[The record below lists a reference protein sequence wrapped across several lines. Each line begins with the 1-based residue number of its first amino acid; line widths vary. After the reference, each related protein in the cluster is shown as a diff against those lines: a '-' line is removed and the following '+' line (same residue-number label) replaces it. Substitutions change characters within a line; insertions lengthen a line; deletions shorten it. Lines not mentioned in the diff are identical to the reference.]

1 MNEAE
6 KMIPGGTGSERCVM
20 TYCCY
25 LTRETD
31 TPQYIKF
38 PIFLLDMKLSHT
50 AKLIYAVLLDR
61 TNLSKVN
68 GWIDEQGR
76 VYITFS
82 LESIMETIH
91 KTRTPVKNAM
101 RELYNADLIERKR
114 NYSAPNT
121 IYVKLPSEG
130 LKTDPQTAGKPAIS
144 EPENRPTEGLKTD
157 PQTAGNPAIS
167 EPENRPTEGLKT
179 DPQTAGKPAIRGSEN
194 RPTEG
199 LKTNPQTAGKPAIR
213 GSENR
218 PTEGLKTDLEWVGK
232 QATNQTNNNQTNRDK
247 QQPAAAVSRTPLDIF
262 REFAQEQ
269 APGNKE
275 LLESLQDFDK
285 NRQDIARANKK
296 RRWTESAAK
305 GICKKLVQL
314 TDEAGVKD
322 RTGYMCACLDS
333 SVAVGWLSVYPYEH
347 FTDRS
352 PVVRDPV
359 ASRDR
364 LHRSLVRKSEQDKP
378 RKITKDTN
386 LSDLINCVGI
396 PLPACS
402 TPAAQ
407 KEGGKHE

>member
-1 MNEAE
+1 ME
-6 KMIPGGTGSERCVM
+6 
-20 TYCCY
+20 
-25 LTRETD
+25 
-31 TPQYIKF
+31 
-38 PIFLLDMKLSHT
+38 LSHT

-121 IYVKLPSEG
+121 IYVKLP
-130 LKTDPQTAGKPAIS
+130 
-144 EPENRPTEGLKTD
+144 TEGLKTD
-157 PQTAGNPAIS
+157 
-167 EPENRPTEGLKT
+167 
-179 DPQTAGKPAIRGSEN
+179 
-194 RPTEG
+194 
-199 LKTNPQTAGKPAIR
+199 PQTAGKPAIR

-322 RTGYMCACLDS
+322 RTGYMCVCLDS
-333 SVAVGWLSVYPYEH
+333 SVAVGWLSVFPDEH

>member
-1 MNEAE
+1 M
-6 KMIPGGTGSERCVM
+6 
-20 TYCCY
+20 
-25 LTRETD
+25 
-31 TPQYIKF
+31 PQYIPF
-38 PIFLLDMKLSHT
+38 PRFLLDMELSYT
-50 AKLIYAVLLDR
+50 AKLIYSVLLYR
-61 TNLSKVN
+61 ANLSKIN

-121 IYVKLPSEG
+121 IYVKLP
-130 LKTDPQTAGKPAIS
+130 
-144 EPENRPTEGLKTD
+144 
-157 PQTAGNPAIS
+157 
-167 EPENRPTEGLKT
+167 TEGLKT

-199 LKTNPQTAGKPAIR
+199 LKTDQAWAGKQTVC
-213 GSENR
+213 GSENS
-218 PTEGLKTDLEWVGK
+218 PLD
-232 QATNQTNNNQTNRDK
+232 NRIRNKNKIIDRDTT
-247 QQPAAAVSRTPLDIF
+247 QPAAAVSRTPLDIF

-322 RTGYMCACLDS
+322 RTGYMCACLDNS
-333 SVAVGWLSVYPYEH
+333 IAAGWLSVFPDEH
-347 FTDRS
+347 FTDRR

-364 LHRSLVRKSEQDKP
+364 LHRSLVQKSEPDKP

-386 LSDLINCVGI
+386 LSDLINCAGI
-396 PLPACS
+396 PSPACS

>member
-1 MNEAE
+1 MTSDTSVPQN
-6 KMIPGGTGSERCVM
+6 IP
-20 TYCCY
+20 
-25 LTRETD
+25 
-31 TPQYIKF
+31 F
-38 PIFLLDMKLSHT
+38 PRFLLDMKLSHT
-50 AKLIYAVLLDR
+50 AKLIYSVLLYR
-61 TNLSKVN
+61 ANLSRIN

-82 LESIMETIH
+82 LETIMETIH
-91 KTRTPVKNAM
+91 KTRTPVKKAM

-121 IYVKLPSEG
+121 IYVKLP
-130 LKTDPQTAGKPAIS
+130 
-144 EPENRPTEGLKTD
+144 TEGLKTD
-157 PQTAGNPAIS
+157 QA
-167 EPENRPTEGLKT
+167 
-179 DPQTAGKPAIRGSEN
+179 
-194 RPTEG
+194 
-199 LKTNPQTAGKPAIR
+199 
-213 GSENR
+213 
-218 PTEGLKTDLEWVGK
+218 WVGK
-232 QATNQTNNNQTNRDK
+232 QTKRGSKNSPLDNRIRNKNKIIDRDTT
-247 QQPAAAVSRTPLDIF
+247 QPAAAVSRTPLDIF

-269 APGNKE
+269 APGNRE

-347 FTDRS
+347 FTDHN
-352 PVVRDPV
+352 PIIRDPV
-359 ASRDR
+359 ANRDR
-364 LHRSLVRKSEQDKP
+364 LHRSLVQKSEPDKP

-386 LSDLINCVGI
+386 LSDLINCAGI
-396 PLPACS
+396 PSPACS

>member
-6 KMIPGGTGSERCVM
+6 KMIPGGAESVAD
-20 TYCCY
+20 Y
-25 LTRETD
+25 LTSD
-31 TPQYIKF
+31 TSVPQYIPF
-38 PIFLLDMKLSHT
+38 PRFLLDMKLSHT
-50 AKLIYAVLLDR
+50 AKLIYAVLLYR
-61 TNLSKVN
+61 ANLSKIN

-76 VYITFS
+76 VYITYPVTEIAEN
-82 LESIMETIH
+82 LH
-91 KTRTPVKNAM
+91 KGVSVIKEGLSALDRAGLT
-101 RELYNADLIERKR
+101 ERKR
-114 NYSAPNT
+114 NFSAPDT
-121 IYVKLPSEG
+121 IYVKLPTEG

-157 PQTAGNPAIS
+157 PQTAGKPAIS
-167 EPENRPTEGLKT
+167 EPENRSTEGLKA
-179 DPQTAGKPAIRGSEN
+179 DPQTAGKPTHTEPEN
-194 RPTEG
+194 QPTDSRETG
-199 LKTNPQTAGKPAIR
+199 YQTAGKPA
-213 GSENR
+213 
-218 PTEGLKTDLEWVGK
+218 
-232 QATNQTNNNQTNRDK
+232 TNKKNKIKDRVIDRDNT
-247 QQPAAAVSRTPLDIF
+247 QPAAAVSRTPLDIF

-269 APGNKE
+269 APGNRE

-322 RTGYMCACLDS
+322 RTGYMCVCLDN
-333 SVAVGWLSVYPYEH
+333 SVAAGWLSVFPDEH

-364 LHRSLVRKSEQDKP
+364 LHRSLVRKSEPDTP
-378 RKITKDTN
+378 RKITKETN

>member
-1 MNEAE
+1 MTSDTSVPQN
-6 KMIPGGTGSERCVM
+6 IP
-20 TYCCY
+20 
-25 LTRETD
+25 
-31 TPQYIKF
+31 F
-38 PIFLLDMKLSHT
+38 PRFLLDMKLSHT
-50 AKLIYAVLLDR
+50 AKLIYSVLLYR
-61 TNLSKVN
+61 ANLSRIN

-82 LESIMETIH
+82 LETIMETIH
-91 KTRTPVKNAM
+91 KTRTPVKKAM

-121 IYVKLPSEG
+121 IYVKLP
-130 LKTDPQTAGKPAIS
+130 
-144 EPENRPTEGLKTD
+144 TEGLKTD
-157 PQTAGNPAIS
+157 QA
-167 EPENRPTEGLKT
+167 
-179 DPQTAGKPAIRGSEN
+179 
-194 RPTEG
+194 
-199 LKTNPQTAGKPAIR
+199 
-213 GSENR
+213 
-218 PTEGLKTDLEWVGK
+218 WVGK
-232 QATNQTNNNQTNRDK
+232 QTKRGSKNSPLDNRIRNKNKIIDRDTT
-247 QQPAAAVSRTPLDIF
+247 QPAAAVSRTPLDIF

-269 APGNKE
+269 APGNRE

-333 SVAVGWLSVYPYEH
+333 SVAVGWLSVCPYEH
-347 FTDRS
+347 FTDHN
-352 PVVRDPV
+352 PIIRDPV

-364 LHRSLVRKSEQDKP
+364 LHRSLVQKSEPDKP

-386 LSDLINCVGI
+386 LSDLINCAGI
-396 PLPACS
+396 PSPACS

>member
-1 MNEAE
+1 M
-6 KMIPGGTGSERCVM
+6 
-20 TYCCY
+20 
-25 LTRETD
+25 TRETD

-38 PIFLLDMKLSHT
+38 PIFLLDMELSHT

-68 GWIDEQGR
+68 GWIDEQGQ

-130 LKTDPQTAGKPAIS
+130 LKTDPQTAGKPAI
-144 EPENRPTEGLKTD
+144 
-157 PQTAGNPAIS
+157 
-167 EPENRPTEGLKT
+167 
-179 DPQTAGKPAIRGSEN
+179 
-194 RPTEG
+194 
-199 LKTNPQTAGKPAIR
+199 R

-232 QATNQTNNNQTNRDK
+232 QATNQTNNNQTNRNK

-347 FTDRS
+347 FTDHN
-352 PVVRDPV
+352 PIIRDPV

-364 LHRSLVRKSEQDKP
+364 LHRSLVQKSEPDKP

-386 LSDLINCVGI
+386 LSDLINCAGI
-396 PLPACS
+396 PSPACS

>member
-1 MNEAE
+1 M
-6 KMIPGGTGSERCVM
+6 
-20 TYCCY
+20 
-25 LTRETD
+25 TRETD

-50 AKLIYAVLLDR
+50 AKLIYAVLLYR
-61 TNLSKVN
+61 ANLSKIN

-114 NYSAPNT
+114 NYLYPNT
-121 IYVKLPSEG
+121 IYVKLPTEG
-130 LKTDPQTAGKPAIS
+130 LKTDPQTAGKAAIS

-157 PQTAGNPAIS
+157 LA
-167 EPENRPTEGLKT
+167 
-179 DPQTAGKPAIRGSEN
+179 
-194 RPTEG
+194 
-199 LKTNPQTAGKPAIR
+199 
-213 GSENR
+213 
-218 PTEGLKTDLEWVGK
+218 WVGK
-232 QATNQTNNNQTNRDK
+232 QTLCGSENSPLNKRIRNKNKNKDRDTT
-247 QQPAAAVSRTPLDIF
+247 QPAAAVSRTPLDIF

-269 APGNKE
+269 APGNRE

-347 FTDRS
+347 FTDHN
-352 PVVRDPV
+352 PVVPDPV

-378 RKITKDTN
+378 RKITQDTN
-386 LSDLINCVGI
+386 LSDLINCAGI
-396 PLPACS
+396 PSPACS

-407 KEGGKHE
+407 KEGDKHE

>member
-1 MNEAE
+1 M
-6 KMIPGGTGSERCVM
+6 
-20 TYCCY
+20 
-25 LTRETD
+25 TRETD

-76 VYITFS
+76 VYIIYPVT
-82 LESIMETIH
+82 SIAETLH
-91 KTRTPVKNAM
+91 KGVSVIKEGLGALDRAGLT
-101 RELYNADLIERKR
+101 ERKR
-114 NYSAPNT
+114 NFSAPDT
-121 IYVKLPSEG
+121 IYVKL
-130 LKTDPQTAGKPAIS
+130 
-144 EPENRPTEGLKTD
+144 
-157 PQTAGNPAIS
+157 
-167 EPENRPTEGLKT
+167 PTEGLKT
-179 DPQTAGKPAIRGSEN
+179 DPQTAGKPTHTEPEN
-194 RPTEG
+194 R
-199 LKTNPQTAGKPAIR
+199 LSDSRKTCSMTAGKP
-213 GSENR
+213 
-218 PTEGLKTDLEWVGK
+218 
-232 QATNQTNNNQTNRDK
+232 ATNQTNNNQTNRNK

-322 RTGYMCACLDS
+322 RTGYMCACLDNS
-333 SVAVGWLSVYPYEH
+333 IAAGWLSVFPDEH
-347 FTDRS
+347 FTDHR
-352 PVVRDPV
+352 PVVPDPV

-364 LHRSLVRKSEQDKP
+364 LRRSLARKSEPDKS

-402 TPAAQ
+402 SPAEQ

>member
-1 MNEAE
+1 M
-6 KMIPGGTGSERCVM
+6 
-20 TYCCY
+20 
-25 LTRETD
+25 
-31 TPQYIKF
+31 PQYIPF
-38 PIFLLDMKLSHT
+38 PRFLLDMKLSHT
-50 AKLIYAVLLDR
+50 AKLIYAVLLYR
-61 TNLSKVN
+61 ANLSKIN

-76 VYITFS
+76 VYITYPVTEIAEN
-82 LESIMETIH
+82 LH
-91 KTRTPVKNAM
+91 KGVSVIKEGLSALDRAGLT
-101 RELYNADLIERKR
+101 ERKR
-114 NYSAPNT
+114 NFSAPDT
-121 IYVKLPSEG
+121 IYVKLPTEG

-157 PQTAGNPAIS
+157 PQTAGKPTHT
-167 EPENRPTEGLKT
+167 EPENQPTDSRETGY
-179 DPQTAGKPAIRGSEN
+179 QTAGKPA
-194 RPTEG
+194 
-199 LKTNPQTAGKPAIR
+199 TNKKNKIKDR
-213 GSENR
+213 VI
-218 PTEGLKTDLEWVGK
+218 D
-232 QATNQTNNNQTNRDK
+232 RDNT
-247 QQPAAAVSRTPLDIF
+247 QPAAAVSRTPLDIF

-269 APGNKE
+269 APGNRE

-322 RTGYMCACLDS
+322 RTGYMCVCLDN
-333 SVAVGWLSVYPYEH
+333 SVAAGWLSVFPDEH

-359 ASRDR
+359 ASRER
-364 LHRSLVRKSEQDKP
+364 LHRSLVRKSAPDKP

-386 LSDLINCVGI
+386 LSDLINCAGI
-396 PLPACS
+396 PSPACS

>member
-1 MNEAE
+1 M
-6 KMIPGGTGSERCVM
+6 
-20 TYCCY
+20 
-25 LTRETD
+25 TRETD

-38 PIFLLDMKLSHT
+38 PIFLLDMELSHT

-76 VYITFS
+76 VYIIYPVT
-82 LESIMETIH
+82 SIAETLH
-91 KTRTPVKNAM
+91 KGVSVIKEGLSALDRAGLT
-101 RELYNADLIERKR
+101 ERKR
-114 NYSAPNT
+114 NFSAPDT
-121 IYVKLPSEG
+121 IYVKVPTEG
-130 LKTDPQTAGKPAIS
+130 LKADPQTAGKPTHT
-144 EPENRPTEGLKTD
+144 EPENRPTHSRETG
-157 PQTAGNPAIS
+157 S
-167 EPENRPTEGLKT
+167 M
-179 DPQTAGKPAIRGSEN
+179 TAGKP
-194 RPTEG
+194 
-199 LKTNPQTAGKPAIR
+199 
-213 GSENR
+213 
-218 PTEGLKTDLEWVGK
+218 
-232 QATNQTNNNQTNRDK
+232 ATNQTNNNQTNNNQTNRNK

-285 NRQDIARANKK
+285 NRQDIARVNKK

-347 FTDRS
+347 FTDHN
-352 PVVRDPV
+352 PIIPDPV

-364 LHRSLVRKSEQDKP
+364 LHRSLVRKSEPDKP
-378 RKITKDTN
+378 RKITKETN
-386 LSDLINCVGI
+386 LSDLINCAGI
-396 PLPACS
+396 PSPACS

>member
-1 MNEAE
+1 
-6 KMIPGGTGSERCVM
+6 
-20 TYCCY
+20 
-25 LTRETD
+25 
-31 TPQYIKF
+31 
-38 PIFLLDMKLSHT
+38 
-50 AKLIYAVLLDR
+50 
-61 TNLSKVN
+61 
-68 GWIDEQGR
+68 
-76 VYITFS
+76 
-82 LESIMETIH
+82 METIH

-121 IYVKLPSEG
+121 IYVKLP
-130 LKTDPQTAGKPAIS
+130 
-144 EPENRPTEGLKTD
+144 
-157 PQTAGNPAIS
+157 
-167 EPENRPTEGLKT
+167 TEGLKT
-179 DPQTAGKPAIRGSEN
+179 DPQTAGKPAIRG
-194 RPTEG
+194 P
-199 LKTNPQTAGKPAIR
+199 
-213 GSENR
+213 ENR
-218 PTEGLKTDLEWVGK
+218 PTEGLKTDQAWVRK
-232 QATNQTNNNQTNRDK
+232 QTLCGSKNSPLDNRIRNKNKIIDRDTT
-247 QQPAAAVSRTPLDIF
+247 QPAAAVSRTPLDIF

-269 APGNKE
+269 APGNRE

-322 RTGYMCACLDS
+322 RTGYMCVCLDN
-333 SVAVGWLSVYPYEH
+333 SVAAGWLSVFPDEH

-359 ASRDR
+359 ASRER
-364 LHRSLVRKSEQDKP
+364 LHRSLVRKSEPDKP

-386 LSDLINCVGI
+386 LSDLINCAGI
-396 PLPACS
+396 PSPACS

>member
-1 MNEAE
+1 MTSDTRVPQN
-6 KMIPGGTGSERCVM
+6 IP
-20 TYCCY
+20 
-25 LTRETD
+25 
-31 TPQYIKF
+31 F
-38 PIFLLDMKLSHT
+38 PRFLLDMKLSHT
-50 AKLIYAVLLDR
+50 AKLIYSVLLYR
-61 TNLSKVN
+61 ANLSKIN

-121 IYVKLPSEG
+121 IYIKL
-130 LKTDPQTAGKPAIS
+130 
-144 EPENRPTEGLKTD
+144 
-157 PQTAGNPAIS
+157 
-167 EPENRPTEGLKT
+167 PTEGLKT

-199 LKTNPQTAGKPAIR
+199 LKT
-213 GSENR
+213 
-218 PTEGLKTDLEWVGK
+218 DLEWVGK
-232 QATNQTNNNQTNRDK
+232 QTLCGSENRPLDNRIRNK
-247 QQPAAAVSRTPLDIF
+247 NKIIDRDTTQPAAAVSRTPLDIF

-269 APGNKE
+269 APGNRE

-322 RTGYMCACLDS
+322 RTGYMCACLDNS
-333 SVAVGWLSVYPYEH
+333 IAAGWLSVFPDEH

-364 LHRSLVRKSEQDKP
+364 LHRSLVRKSEPDKP
-378 RKITKDTN
+378 RKITKDAN

>member
-1 MNEAE
+1 M
-6 KMIPGGTGSERCVM
+6 
-20 TYCCY
+20 
-25 LTRETD
+25 TRETD

-38 PIFLLDMKLSHT
+38 PIFLLDMELSHT

-82 LESIMETIH
+82 LESIMKTIH

-157 PQTAGNPAIS
+157 PQTAGKPAIS
-167 EPENRPTEGLKT
+167 ELENRPTEGLKT
-179 DPQTAGKPAIRGSEN
+179 G
-194 RPTEG
+194 
-199 LKTNPQTAGKPAIR
+199 PQTAGKPAIR

-232 QATNQTNNNQTNRDK
+232 QATNQTNNNQTNRNK
-247 QQPAAAVSRTPLDIF
+247 QQPSAAVSRTPLDIF

-285 NRQDIARANKK
+285 NRQDIARVNKK

-322 RTGYMCACLDS
+322 RTGYMCACLDNS
-333 SVAVGWLSVYPYEH
+333 IAAGWLSVFPDEH

-364 LHRSLVRKSEQDKP
+364 LHRSLVRKSEPDKP
-378 RKITKDTN
+378 RKITKDAN
-386 LSDLINCVGI
+386 LSDLINCVVI

>member
-1 MNEAE
+1 
-6 KMIPGGTGSERCVM
+6 M
-20 TYCCY
+20 TS
-25 LTRETD
+25 D
-31 TPQYIKF
+31 TSVPQYIPF
-38 PIFLLDMKLSHT
+38 PRFLLDMELSYT
-50 AKLIYAVLLDR
+50 AKLIYSVLLYR
-61 TNLSKVN
+61 ANLSKIN

-76 VYITFS
+76 VYITYPVTEIAEN
-82 LESIMETIH
+82 LH
-91 KTRTPVKNAM
+91 KGVSVIKEGLSALDRAGLT
-101 RELYNADLIERKR
+101 ERKR
-114 NYSAPNT
+114 NFSAPDT
-121 IYVKLPSEG
+121 IYVKLPAEG

-144 EPENRPTEGLKTD
+144 EPENRP
-157 PQTAGNPAIS
+157 A
-167 EPENRPTEGLKT
+167 EGLKT
-179 DPQTAGKPAIRGSEN
+179 DPQTAGKPTHTEPEN
-194 RPTEG
+194 RPTDSRETG
-199 LKTNPQTAGKPAIR
+199 YHTAGKPA
-213 GSENR
+213 
-218 PTEGLKTDLEWVGK
+218 
-232 QATNQTNNNQTNRDK
+232 TNKKNKIKDRVKDRDTT
-247 QQPAAAVSRTPLDIF
+247 QPAAAVSRTPLDIF

-269 APGNKE
+269 APGNRE

-322 RTGYMCACLDS
+322 RTGYMCACLDNS
-333 SVAVGWLSVYPYEH
+333 IAAGWLSVFPDEH

-364 LHRSLVRKSEQDKP
+364 LHRSLVRTSEPDKP
-378 RKITKDTN
+378 RKVTQDTN
-386 LSDLINCVGI
+386 LSDLINCAGI

>member
-130 LKTDPQTAGKPAIS
+130 LKTDPQTAGK
-144 EPENRPTEGLKTD
+144 
-157 PQTAGNPAIS
+157 PAIS

>member
-1 MNEAE
+1 ME
-6 KMIPGGTGSERCVM
+6 
-20 TYCCY
+20 
-25 LTRETD
+25 
-31 TPQYIKF
+31 
-38 PIFLLDMKLSHT
+38 LSHT

-61 TNLSKVN
+61 TSLSKVN

-76 VYITFS
+76 VYIIYPVT
-82 LESIMETIH
+82 SIAETLH
-91 KTRTPVKNAM
+91 KGVSVIKEGLSALDRAGLT
-101 RELYNADLIERKR
+101 ERKR
-114 NYSAPNT
+114 NFSAPDT
-121 IYVKLPSEG
+121 IYVKVPTEV
-130 LKTDPQTAGKPAIS
+130 LKADPQTAGKPAIG
-144 EPENRPTEGLKTD
+144 EPENRPTEGLK
-157 PQTAGNPAIS
+157 A
-167 EPENRPTEGLKT
+167 
-179 DPQTAGKPAIRGSEN
+179 DPQTAGKPTHTEPEN
-194 RPTEG
+194 RPTHSRETG
-199 LKTNPQTAGKPAIR
+199 SMTAGKP
-213 GSENR
+213 
-218 PTEGLKTDLEWVGK
+218 
-232 QATNQTNNNQTNRDK
+232 ATNQTNNNQTNRNK

-322 RTGYMCACLDS
+322 RTGYMCACLDNS
-333 SVAVGWLSVYPYEH
+333 IAAGWLSVFPDEH

-364 LHRSLVRKSEQDKP
+364 LHRSLVRKSEPDKP
-378 RKITKDTN
+378 RKITKETN

>member
-1 MNEAE
+1 M
-6 KMIPGGTGSERCVM
+6 
-20 TYCCY
+20 
-25 LTRETD
+25 TRETD

-76 VYITFS
+76 VYIIYPVT
-82 LESIMETIH
+82 SIAETLH
-91 KTRTPVKNAM
+91 KGVSVIKEGLSALDRAGLT
-101 RELYNADLIERKR
+101 ERKR
-114 NYSAPNT
+114 NFSAPDT
-121 IYVKLPSEG
+121 IYVKVPTEV
-130 LKTDPQTAGKPAIS
+130 LKADPQTAGKPTHT
-144 EPENRPTEGLKTD
+144 EPENRPTHSRETG
-157 PQTAGNPAIS
+157 S
-167 EPENRPTEGLKT
+167 M
-179 DPQTAGKPAIRGSEN
+179 TAGKP
-194 RPTEG
+194 
-199 LKTNPQTAGKPAIR
+199 
-213 GSENR
+213 
-218 PTEGLKTDLEWVGK
+218 
-232 QATNQTNNNQTNRDK
+232 ATNQTNNNQTNRNK

-322 RTGYMCACLDS
+322 RTGYMCVCLDN
-333 SVAVGWLSVYPYEH
+333 SVAAGWLSVFPDEH

-364 LHRSLVRKSEQDKP
+364 LHRSLVQKSEPDKP

-386 LSDLINCVGI
+386 LSDLINCAGI

-402 TPAAQ
+402 IPAAQ

>member
-1 MNEAE
+1 MTSDTSVPQN
-6 KMIPGGTGSERCVM
+6 IP
-20 TYCCY
+20 
-25 LTRETD
+25 
-31 TPQYIKF
+31 F
-38 PIFLLDMKLSHT
+38 PRFLLDMELSHT
-50 AKLIYAVLLDR
+50 AKLIYSVLFYR
-61 TNLSKVN
+61 ANLSKIN

-82 LESIMETIH
+82 LESIMGTIH

-121 IYVKLPSEG
+121 IYVKLP
-130 LKTDPQTAGKPAIS
+130 TQ
-144 EPENRPTEGLKTD
+144 
-157 PQTAGNPAIS
+157 
-167 EPENRPTEGLKT
+167 GLKT

-199 LKTNPQTAGKPAIR
+199 LKTDQTLVGKQTLC
-213 GSENR
+213 GSENS
-218 PTEGLKTDLEWVGK
+218 LLD
-232 QATNQTNNNQTNRDK
+232 NRIRNKNKIIDRDTT
-247 QQPAAAVSRTPLDIF
+247 QPAAAVSRTPLDIF

-322 RTGYMCACLDS
+322 RTGYMCACLDNS
-333 SVAVGWLSVYPYEH
+333 ISAGWLSVFPDEH
-347 FTDRS
+347 FTDHR

-359 ASRDR
+359 ASLDR
-364 LHRSLVRKSEQDKP
+364 LHRSLVRKSEPDKP

-386 LSDLINCVGI
+386 LSDLINCAGI
-396 PLPACS
+396 SLPACS

-407 KEGGKHE
+407 KEDGKHE

>member
-1 MNEAE
+1 M
-6 KMIPGGTGSERCVM
+6 
-20 TYCCY
+20 
-25 LTRETD
+25 TRETD

-76 VYITFS
+76 VYIIYPVT
-82 LESIMETIH
+82 SIAETLH
-91 KTRTPVKNAM
+91 KGVSVIKEGLSALDRAGLT
-101 RELYNADLIERKR
+101 ERKR
-114 NYSAPNT
+114 NFSAPDT
-121 IYVKLPSEG
+121 IYVKVPTEV
-130 LKTDPQTAGKPAIS
+130 LKADPQTAGKPTHT
-144 EPENRPTEGLKTD
+144 EPENRPTHSRETG
-157 PQTAGNPAIS
+157 S
-167 EPENRPTEGLKT
+167 M
-179 DPQTAGKPAIRGSEN
+179 TAGKP
-194 RPTEG
+194 
-199 LKTNPQTAGKPAIR
+199 
-213 GSENR
+213 
-218 PTEGLKTDLEWVGK
+218 
-232 QATNQTNNNQTNRDK
+232 ATNQTNNNQTNNNQTNRNK

-322 RTGYMCACLDS
+322 RTGYMCVCLDN
-333 SVAVGWLSVYPYEH
+333 SVAAGWLSVFPDEH

-364 LHRSLVRKSEQDKP
+364 LHRSLVQKSEPDKP

-386 LSDLINCVGI
+386 LSDLINCAGI

-402 TPAAQ
+402 IPAAQ

>member
-1 MNEAE
+1 
-6 KMIPGGTGSERCVM
+6 M
-20 TYCCY
+20 TS
-25 LTRETD
+25 D
-31 TPQYIKF
+31 TSVPQYIPF
-38 PIFLLDMKLSHT
+38 PRFLLDMKLSHT
-50 AKLIYAVLLDR
+50 AKLIYSVLLYR
-61 TNLSKVN
+61 ANLSKIN

-76 VYITFS
+76 VYITYPVTEIAEN
-82 LESIMETIH
+82 LH
-91 KTRTPVKNAM
+91 KGVSVIKEGLSALDRAGLT
-101 RELYNADLIERKR
+101 ERKR
-114 NYSAPNT
+114 NFSAPDT
-121 IYVKLPSEG
+121 IYVKIPTEG

-144 EPENRPTEGLKTD
+144 EPENRPTEGLK
-157 PQTAGNPAIS
+157 A
-167 EPENRPTEGLKT
+167 
-179 DPQTAGKPAIRGSEN
+179 DPQTAGKPTHTEPEN
-194 RPTEG
+194 RPTDSRETG
-199 LKTNPQTAGKPAIR
+199 YQTAGKPA
-213 GSENR
+213 
-218 PTEGLKTDLEWVGK
+218 
-232 QATNQTNNNQTNRDK
+232 TNKKNKIKDRVKDRDNT
-247 QQPAAAVSRTPLDIF
+247 QPAAAVSRTPLDIF

-322 RTGYMCACLDS
+322 RTGYMCVCLDN
-333 SVAVGWLSVYPYEH
+333 SVAAGWLSVFPDEH
-347 FTDRS
+347 FTDRN

-364 LHRSLVRKSEQDKP
+364 LHRSLVRKSEPDKP

-386 LSDLINCVGI
+386 LSDLINCAGI
-396 PLPACS
+396 PSPACS

>member
-1 MNEAE
+1 MTRDTSVPQN
-6 KMIPGGTGSERCVM
+6 IP
-20 TYCCY
+20 
-25 LTRETD
+25 
-31 TPQYIKF
+31 F
-38 PIFLLDMKLSHT
+38 PLFLLDMELSHT
-50 AKLIYAVLLDR
+50 AKLIYSVLLYR
-61 TNLSKVN
+61 ANLSRIN

-82 LESIMETIH
+82 LESIMKTIH

-121 IYVKLPSEG
+121 IYVKLP
-130 LKTDPQTAGKPAIS
+130 
-144 EPENRPTEGLKTD
+144 
-157 PQTAGNPAIS
+157 
-167 EPENRPTEGLKT
+167 TEGLKT
-179 DPQTAGKPAIRGSEN
+179 DPQTAGKPAIRG
-194 RPTEG
+194 P
-199 LKTNPQTAGKPAIR
+199 
-213 GSENR
+213 ENR
-218 PTEGLKTDLEWVGK
+218 PTEGLKTDQAWVRK
-232 QATNQTNNNQTNRDK
+232 QTLCGSKNSPLDNRIRNKNKIIDRDTT
-247 QQPAAAVSRTPLDIF
+247 QPAAAVSRTPLDIF

-269 APGNKE
+269 APGNRE

-322 RTGYMCACLDS
+322 RTGYMCVCLDN
-333 SVAVGWLSVYPYEH
+333 SVAAGWLSVFPDEH

-359 ASRDR
+359 ASRER
-364 LHRSLVRKSEQDKP
+364 LHRSLVRKSEPDKP

-386 LSDLINCVGI
+386 LSDLINCAGI
-396 PLPACS
+396 PSPACS

>member
-1 MNEAE
+1 M
-6 KMIPGGTGSERCVM
+6 
-20 TYCCY
+20 
-25 LTRETD
+25 TREID

-50 AKLIYAVLLDR
+50 AKLIYAVLLYR
-61 TNLSKVN
+61 ANLSKIN

-114 NYSAPNT
+114 NYLYPNT
-121 IYVKLPSEG
+121 IYVKL
-130 LKTDPQTAGKPAIS
+130 
-144 EPENRPTEGLKTD
+144 
-157 PQTAGNPAIS
+157 
-167 EPENRPTEGLKT
+167 PTEGLKT

-199 LKTNPQTAGKPAIR
+199 LKT
-213 GSENR
+213 
-218 PTEGLKTDLEWVGK
+218 DLTWVGK
-232 QATNQTNNNQTNRDK
+232 QTLCGSENSPLNKRIRNKNKNKDRDTT
-247 QQPAAAVSRTPLDIF
+247 QPAAAVSRTPLDIF

-322 RTGYMCACLDS
+322 RAGYMCACLDNS
-333 SVAVGWLSVYPYEH
+333 IAAGWLSVFPDEH
-347 FTDRS
+347 FTDHN
-352 PVVRDPV
+352 PIIPDPV

-364 LHRSLVRKSEQDKP
+364 LHRSLVRKSEPDKP

-396 PLPACS
+396 PSPACS

-407 KEGGKHE
+407 KEGDKHE

>member
-1 MNEAE
+1 MPQN
-6 KMIPGGTGSERCVM
+6 IP
-20 TYCCY
+20 
-25 LTRETD
+25 
-31 TPQYIKF
+31 F
-38 PIFLLDMKLSHT
+38 PLFLLDMELSHT
-50 AKLIYAVLLDR
+50 AKLIYSVLLYR
-61 TNLSKVN
+61 ANLSRIN

-121 IYVKLPSEG
+121 IYVKLP
-130 LKTDPQTAGKPAIS
+130 
-144 EPENRPTEGLKTD
+144 TEGLKTD
-157 PQTAGNPAIS
+157 QA
-167 EPENRPTEGLKT
+167 
-179 DPQTAGKPAIRGSEN
+179 
-194 RPTEG
+194 
-199 LKTNPQTAGKPAIR
+199 
-213 GSENR
+213 
-218 PTEGLKTDLEWVGK
+218 WVGK
-232 QATNQTNNNQTNRDK
+232 QTKRGSKNSPLDNRIRNKNKIIDRDPT
-247 QQPAAAVSRTPLDIF
+247 QPAAAVSRTPLDIF

-269 APGNKE
+269 APGNRE

-322 RTGYMCACLDS
+322 RTGYMCVCLDN
-333 SVAVGWLSVYPYEH
+333 SVAAGWLSVFPDEH

-359 ASRDR
+359 ASRER
-364 LHRSLVRKSEQDKP
+364 LHRSLVRKSEPDKP

-386 LSDLINCVGI
+386 LSDLINCAGI
-396 PLPACS
+396 PSPACS

>member
-1 MNEAE
+1 MPQN
-6 KMIPGGTGSERCVM
+6 IP
-20 TYCCY
+20 
-25 LTRETD
+25 
-31 TPQYIKF
+31 F
-38 PIFLLDMKLSHT
+38 PLFLLDMKLSHT
-50 AKLIYAVLLDR
+50 AKLIYSVLLYR
-61 TNLSKVN
+61 ANLSKIN
-68 GWIDEQGR
+68 EWIDEQGR

-121 IYVKLPSEG
+121 IYVKLP
-130 LKTDPQTAGKPAIS
+130 
-144 EPENRPTEGLKTD
+144 
-157 PQTAGNPAIS
+157 
-167 EPENRPTEGLKT
+167 TEGLKT

-199 LKTNPQTAGKPAIR
+199 LKTDQAWAGKQTLC
-213 GSENR
+213 GSENS
-218 PTEGLKTDLEWVGK
+218 PLD
-232 QATNQTNNNQTNRDK
+232 NRIRNKNKIIDRDTT
-247 QQPAAAVSRTPLDIF
+247 QPAAAVSRTPLDIF

-322 RTGYMCACLDS
+322 RTGYMCACLDNS
-333 SVAVGWLSVYPYEH
+333 IAAGWLSVFPDEH

-359 ASRDR
+359 ASLDR
-364 LHRSLVRKSEQDKP
+364 LHRSLVRKSEPDKP
-378 RKITKDTN
+378 RKVTQDTN
-386 LSDLINCVGI
+386 LSDLINCAGI

-407 KEGGKHE
+407 KKGGKHE

>member
-6 KMIPGGTGSERCVM
+6 KIVPGGAGSVAD
-20 TYCCY
+20 Y
-25 LTRETD
+25 LTSD
-31 TPQYIKF
+31 TSVPQYIPF
-38 PIFLLDMKLSHT
+38 PRFLLDMKLSHT
-50 AKLIYAVLLDR
+50 AKLIYAVLLYR
-61 TNLSKVN
+61 ANLSKIN

-76 VYITFS
+76 VYITYPVTEIAEN
-82 LESIMETIH
+82 LH
-91 KTRTPVKNAM
+91 KGVSVIKEGLSALDRAGLT
-101 RELYNADLIERKR
+101 ERKR
-114 NYSAPNT
+114 NFSAPDT
-121 IYVKLPSEG
+121 IYVKLPTEG

-157 PQTAGNPAIS
+157 LQTAGKPTHT
-167 EPENRPTEGLKT
+167 EPENQPTDSRETGY
-179 DPQTAGKPAIRGSEN
+179 QTAGKPA
-194 RPTEG
+194 
-199 LKTNPQTAGKPAIR
+199 TNKKNKIKDR
-213 GSENR
+213 VI
-218 PTEGLKTDLEWVGK
+218 D
-232 QATNQTNNNQTNRDK
+232 RDNT
-247 QQPAAAVSRTPLDIF
+247 QPAAAVSRTPLDIF

-322 RTGYMCACLDS
+322 RTGYMCACLDNS
-333 SVAVGWLSVYPYEH
+333 IAAGWLSVFPDEH
-347 FTDRS
+347 FTDRR

-364 LHRSLVRKSEQDKP
+364 LHRSLVRKSEPDKP
-378 RKITKDTN
+378 RKITKETN
-386 LSDLINCVGI
+386 LSDLINCAGI

>member
-6 KMIPGGTGSERCVM
+6 KMIPGGAESVAD
-20 TYCCY
+20 Y
-25 LTRETD
+25 LTSD
-31 TPQYIKF
+31 TSVPQYIPF
-38 PIFLLDMKLSHT
+38 PRFLLDMKLSHT
-50 AKLIYAVLLDR
+50 AKLIYAVLLYR
-61 TNLSKVN
+61 ANLSKIN

-76 VYITFS
+76 VYITYPVTEIAEN
-82 LESIMETIH
+82 LH
-91 KTRTPVKNAM
+91 KGVSVIKEGLSALDRAGLT
-101 RELYNADLIERKR
+101 ERKR
-114 NYSAPNT
+114 NFSAPDT
-121 IYVKLPSEG
+121 IYVKLPTEG

-144 EPENRPTEGLKTD
+144 EPENRPTEGLK
-157 PQTAGNPAIS
+157 A
-167 EPENRPTEGLKT
+167 
-179 DPQTAGKPAIRGSEN
+179 DPQTAGKPTHTEPEN
-194 RPTEG
+194 QPTDSRETG
-199 LKTNPQTAGKPAIR
+199 YQTAGKPA
-213 GSENR
+213 
-218 PTEGLKTDLEWVGK
+218 
-232 QATNQTNNNQTNRDK
+232 TNKKNKIKDRVIDRDNT
-247 QQPAAAVSRTPLDIF
+247 QPAAAVSRTPLDIF

-269 APGNKE
+269 APGNRE

-322 RTGYMCACLDS
+322 RTGYMCVCLDN
-333 SVAVGWLSVYPYEH
+333 SVAAGWLSVFPDEH

-364 LHRSLVRKSEQDKP
+364 LHRSLVRKSEPDTP
-378 RKITKDTN
+378 RKITKETN
-386 LSDLINCVGI
+386 LSDLTNCVGI

>member
-1 MNEAE
+1 
-6 KMIPGGTGSERCVM
+6 M

-157 PQTAGNPAIS
+157 PQTAGKPAIS